1 LSEIKPLPKLESLID
16 QKNAVKNL
24 TSVIRRETIP
34 HAFLFTGNEG
44 AGKRTAAITFVM
56 ACNCDENRTIYPSSE
71 ASIDN
76 TTDSC
81 GKCRS
86 CRKILSGNHPDI
98 ILVRPSGTFIKISQ
112 IRELCAKLAVKPYE
126 KGYRAVII
134 SDAGAMNKEAGNALL
149 KILEEPPER
158 TIIILTALQVSDLL
172 PTIVSRCRHV
182 RFSPVSKEK
191 ISSFLTNKHGVD
203 VGRANVIASIAEG
216 SFTRA
221 LEMNRGDWLHVRRRL
236 IQEIEEL
243 QSGRMVPCLMF
254 AERLTEK
261 KELVQYYL
269 EIIKNWFRD
278 LIVYK
283 YSPEKVLNRDLVESV
298 KVASEK
304 VEVKTLMSKI
314 RAIQKAQKAIDANA
328 NLRLTLENFA
338 MEIVSLK
345 Q

>member
-1 LSEIKPLPKLESLID
+1 MPETKPLPKLESLID
-16 QKNAVKNL
+16 QRNAVKNL
-24 TSVIRRETIP
+24 TSVIRRDTIP

-56 ACNCDENRTIYPSSE
+56 ACNCDENRIVSSFSE
-71 ASIDN
+71 ASIDKV
-76 TTDSC
+76 TGSC

-86 CRKILSGNHPDI
+86 CRKILSGNHPDVI
-98 ILVRPSGTFIKISQ
+98 FIKPSGTFIKISQ
-112 IRELCAKLAVKPYE
+112 IRELCAQLAVKPYE

-134 SDAGAMNKEAGNALL
+134 SDAGTMNKEAGNALL

-158 TIIILTALQVSDLL
+158 TIIILTAFQMSDLL

-191 ISSFLTNKHGVD
+191 ISSFLTKKHGVD
-203 VGRANVIASIAEG
+203 VGRANVIASMAEG

-221 LEMNRGDWLHVRRRL
+221 LEMNKGNWLHVRRRL
-236 IQEIEEL
+236 IQEMEEL
-243 QSGRMVPCLMF
+243 QSGRILPCLMF
-254 AERLTEK
+254 AERLAGK
-261 KELVQYYL
+261 KELVQYSL

-283 YSPEKVLNRDLVESV
+283 YSPEKVLNQDLVERV
-298 KVASEK
+298 EAASEK

-338 MEIVSLK
+338 MEIVSLR